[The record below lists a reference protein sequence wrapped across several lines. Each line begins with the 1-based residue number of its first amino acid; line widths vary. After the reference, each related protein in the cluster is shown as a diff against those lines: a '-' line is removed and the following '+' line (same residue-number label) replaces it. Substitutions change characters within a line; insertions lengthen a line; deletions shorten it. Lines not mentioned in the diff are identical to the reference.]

1 MATHTRQNADIK
13 IEDFDRVKQ
22 RPYSSYQ
29 TRSFS
34 KTEIRLIGKRAQEE
48 LKRVLYDVHGDRPVF
63 EYPVL
68 NFDDQTK
75 FEGVSL
81 TLTRTYLFL
90 LQITIKKLNV

>member
-1 MATHTRQNADIK
+1 MAKHNRDCGDIK
-13 IEDFDRVKQ
+13 IEDFDKVKQ

-34 KTEIRLIGKRAQEE
+34 KHELTAIGKKARDE
-48 LKRVLYDVHGDRPVF
+48 LKNILYDVHGDRPIF

-75 FEGVSL
+75 FYGVSL
-81 TLTRTYLFL
+81 
-90 LQITIKKLNV
+90 